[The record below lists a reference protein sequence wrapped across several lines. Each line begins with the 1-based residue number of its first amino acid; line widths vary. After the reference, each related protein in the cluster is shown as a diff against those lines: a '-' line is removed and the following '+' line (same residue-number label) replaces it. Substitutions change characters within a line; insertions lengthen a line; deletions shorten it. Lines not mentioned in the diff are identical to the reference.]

1 MAFDLRQVLI
11 LNYECGIQDCKLLC
25 ILYEIA
31 QFTVLLSQ
39 LLDLEVALEDFSLSR
54 FLLVLVRGLKEVM
67 CCDPLVEGRTEIL
80 EGAYLVVER
89 GRLF

>member
-1 MAFDLRQVLI
+1 MALDLRQMFI
-11 LNYECGIQDCKLLC
+11 LNYECGVQYGKLLR

-54 FLLVLVRGLKEVM
+54 LLLVLVRGLKEVM
-67 CCDPLVEGRTEIL
+67 CCDPLVKGRAQIL

>member
-1 MAFDLRQVLI
+1 MAFDLGQVLI
-11 LNYECGIQDCKLLC
+11 LNYQSGIQYGKLLR

-54 FLLVLVRGLKEVM
+54 LLLVLVRGLKEVM
-67 CCDPLVEGRTEIL
+67 CCDPLVEGRAEIF